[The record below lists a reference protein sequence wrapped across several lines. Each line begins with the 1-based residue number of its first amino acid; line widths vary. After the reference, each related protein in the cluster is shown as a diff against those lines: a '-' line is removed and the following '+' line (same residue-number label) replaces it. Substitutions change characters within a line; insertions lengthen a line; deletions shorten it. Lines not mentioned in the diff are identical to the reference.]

1 MLKYIKYQYPLFLRI
16 VKLYFYFSFQ
26 LDVSLGFGLPSPVYM
41 LIQGIVVKHRLIL
54 PILISLGASGCSTT
68 PDSSY
73 IDQSAAALKEVGD
86 AIGETADSAV
96 TEVDDAWIAS
106 NLKGQYILDEYI
118 DAGYINIEVE
128 DGHIALFG
136 RIQSNFIHERAIL
149 MAKSLSG
156 TKSVT
161 SHLVI
166 VPRY

>member
-1 MLKYIKYQYPLFLRI
+1 MPT
-16 VKLYFYFSFQ
+16 
-26 LDVSLGFGLPSPVYM
+26 
-41 LIQGIVVKHRLIL
+41 QGIVVQLRLIL
-54 PILISLGASGCSTT
+54 PILISFGVSGCSTT
-68 PDSSY
+68 PENSY
-73 IDQSAAALKEVGD
+73 IAQSAAALKEAGD
-86 AIGETADSAV
+86 AIGEAADTTYQAVSQTAASAV

-161 SHLVI
+161 SHLV
-166 VPRY
+166 VMPRY